1 MAQGETIMKRIA
13 KNPLAR
19 LFQRASYGASVA
31 SRSCM
36 PIKEV
41 LEMQKGITRREFLVT
56 TSALGLATATLS
68 MPQFASRAQ
77 EMLPNIVVVGAG
89 LAGMN
94 CALKLK
100 QQGFAPKVYEANTR
114 IGGRTYSNVG
124 ELGEGMVT
132 EIGGE
137 FINSDHEDMLALAEE
152 FDLELIDRFTP
163 EELALNQ
170 EVPFFEGRAISAE
183 SLAELYEPF
192 ADQII
197 ADVNAVVELED
208 EEAFARFN
216 SLTIAEYLESIDI
229 LPDMPLYKFIDSAFT
244 TENGLEITEQ
254 NALNFIYLAPGLDEN
269 GEVDAVAVSDERYK
283 IRGGNQ
289 LIVNSIARELG
300 EIYIDHVLE
309 SVRQNG
315 NGYTVTFQSAGR
327 TVEVNADIVVLA
339 LPFSVLRNIDLQIGE
354 MNPLQRQAI
363 DELSYGKNGKLLVGM
378 NQRVWREA
386 NASGYVYTDEAFLS
400 GWDSS
405 QGLEGNNGTYTFFN
419 GGEEGVRFG
428 EGTPES
434 QATERYLP
442 ALEKVFS
449 GVSRAY
455 NSKVIRQVWATD
467 SRALG
472 SYSCPTVNQYDFY
485 EVIGNSVGG
494 VFFTGEH
501 ISTDY
506 FGYMNGAAEAGRLT
520 FEQIIELLS

>member
-1 MAQGETIMKRIA
+1 MAQGETIMKRFA
-13 KNPLAR
+13 KNQLAR
-19 LFQRASYGASVA
+19 LFQQASYGASVA
-31 SRSCM
+31 SRSRM
-36 PIKEV
+36 PLKEV
-41 LEMQKGITRREFLVT
+41 LEMQRGITRREFLVT

-68 MPQFASRAQ
+68 VPQFASRAQ
-77 EMLPNIVVVGAG
+77 EMMPNIVVVGAG

-100 QQGFAPKVYEANTR
+100 QQGFTPQVYEANSR
-114 IGGRTYSNVG
+114 IGGRTFSSVG

-132 EIGGE
+132 EIGAE
-137 FINSDHEDMLALAEE
+137 FINSDHEDMLALVEE
-152 FDLELIDRFTP
+152 FGLELIDRNAP
-163 EELALNQ
+163 EELAFSQ
-170 EVPFFEGRAISAE
+170 DVSFFEGRVISAE

-229 LPDMPLYKFIDSAFT
+229 LPDMTLYKFLDSAFT
-244 TENGLEITEQ
+244 TENGLAITEQ
-254 NALNFIYLAPGLDEN
+254 NALNFIYLAPGLDEM
-269 GEVDAVAVSDERYK
+269 GEVKAVAVSDERYK
-283 IRGGNQ
+283 VQGGNQ
-289 LIVNSIARELG
+289 LITQSIARELG
-300 EIYIDHVLE
+300 DIYIDHVLE

-315 NGYTVTFQSAGR
+315 TGYTVTFQNAGR
-327 TVEVNADIVVLA
+327 TIDVNADIVVLA
-339 LPFSVLRNIDLQIGE
+339 IPFSVLRNIDLQIGE
-354 MNPLQRQAI
+354 IDPLQRQAI
-363 DELSYGKNGKLLVGM
+363 DELSYGKNGKLMVGM
-378 NQRVWREA
+378 NQRVWREV
-386 NASGYVYTDEAFLS
+386 NTGGYVYTDEAFLT

-405 QGLEGNNGTYTFFN
+405 QGLAGTNGTYTFFN

-442 ALEKVFS
+442 ALEKIFP
-449 GVSRAY
+449 GVMSAY

-485 EVIGNSVGG
+485 EVIGNPVGG

-506 FGYMNGAAEAGRLT
+506 FGYMNGGAQAGRLT
-520 FEQIIELLS
+520 FEQIIESLS